1 MESLFKPSFPHFY
14 RKRSG
19 GRDVSA
25 RATHL
30 KAEIGNVSIST
41 TERKQM
47 STKTTFKR
55 IALVAVAAL
64 GLGVLSVAP
73 SQAYVGT
80 PTFTLSSATASAAIT
95 ETASTTIT
103 VNYTSNF
110 AYESMTV
117 RFTSGTSNA
126 GGTPYLMLTNS
137 DSFNVRGGQGQ
148 DGKEMAVEA
157 TGESVT
163 SVTGGTGA
171 TAVQA
176 KFTFAVR
183 DVATVGTHTYTIS
196 LLDKNFAAIDA
207 KTFTVTVAAKNT
219 TAVAA
224 KSLMWVNDVG
234 YVGSTY
240 GTFPLRAD
248 STISVTAGDATSPA
262 AVAVLSNTMMN
273 SADTNVVTS
282 TNVGTSES
290 ILVVVSGP
298 GLLAHATNRG
308 ILSKSMSFTYGE
320 TIVVYSDGTAGV
332 LTLTGSIGGVN
343 LTQAAKSK
351 VTFVGKPST
360 ITATLESA
368 TVVTGSTATGAI
380 SIVIKDSAGNALKA
394 LPASQKNTGTPGGV
408 FVLVSDTTVVGPA
421 YTAVTRGA
429 TAAYGSS
436 ACTYNTSTS
445 NWLCNITI
453 TDSGTVSIQIGDSY
467 TAATSVAVSAAVSL
481 KVAGGGFTG
490 TLAFDKSAYAPG
502 EKAIITLTA
511 KDYAGVNVVNGAHTL
526 FAAPTASGQYWGTLT
541 PTFGSGSAFTS
552 VSDYLAATTFVDGVD
567 TAIVYMPSVAGT
579 YTWSATTNGVDKK
592 AVTTSFTVVDPN
604 AAVIAAAKDAAD
616 AATDAALEATDAA
629 YAATDAANIAAEAA
643 DAATAAAEAAK
654 ESADAATAA
663 VEELATSVAKLMA
676 ALQAQ
681 ITTLAKVVAKIA
693 VKVKA

>member
-1 MESLFKPSFPHFY
+1 
-14 RKRSG
+14 
-19 GRDVSA
+19 
-25 RATHL
+25 
-30 KAEIGNVSIST
+30 
-41 TERKQM
+41 M

-55 IALVAVAAL
+55 IALVAVSAL

-80 PTFTLSSATASAAIT
+80 PTLTLSAATATAAIT
-95 ETASTTIT
+95 ETASATIT
-103 VNYTSNF
+103 VNYTANF

-117 RFTSGTSNA
+117 SVTQGVSDI
-126 GGTPYLMLTNS
+126 GGTTYLMLTDT
-137 DSFNVRGGQGQ
+137 DSINVRGGQGQ
-148 DGKEMAVEA
+148 AGIEMSNS
-157 TGESVT
+157 ESVS
-163 SVTGGTGA
+163 SVTNSTA
-171 TAVQA
+171 ITAVQA
-176 KFTFAVR
+176 KFTLAIRGVTTAATEVFT
-183 DVATVGTHTYTIS
+183 VA
-196 LLDKNFAAIDA
+196 LLDKNLSAVAST
-207 KTFTVTVAAKNT
+207 TFSVTVAAKNT

-262 AVAVLSNTMMN
+262 AVAVLANTLMN

-282 TNVGTSES
+282 TTVGASES
-290 ILVVVSGP
+290 ILVVVNGP
-298 GLLAHATNRG
+298 GLISLGAAGTKAKSATMG
-308 ILSKSMSFTYGE
+308 LGE
-320 TIVVYSDGTAGV
+320 TLVVWSDGTAGAM
-332 LTLTGSIGGVN
+332 TLTGSIGGVN

-351 VTFVGKPST
+351 VTFIGKPST

-368 TVVTGSTATGAI
+368 SVVSGSTATGAI
-380 SIVIKDSAGNALKA
+380 SIVIKDSAGNALKT
-394 LPASQKNTGTPGGV
+394 LPSSQKNTGTPGGV

-421 YTAVTRGA
+421 YTAVTAGA

-481 KVAGGGFTG
+481 KVVGAAWTG
-490 TLAFDKSAYAPG
+490 TLAFDKSTYAPG

-511 KDYAGVNVVNGAHTL
+511 KDYTGVNVVNGAHTP
-526 FAAPTASGQYWGTLT
+526 FAAPAASGQYWGTLT

-552 VSDYLAATTFVDGVD
+552 VADYLAATTFVDGVD

-579 YTWSATTNGVDKK
+579 YTWSATTNGANKK
-592 AVTTSFTVVDPN
+592 AVTASFTVVDPN
-604 AAVIAAAKDAAD
+604 AAAIAAAKDASD

-643 DAATAAAEAAK
+643 DAATAAAEAATEAANAAK